1 MANEMSIGRLG
12 TSDATNGLDIS
23 IEDIVATPHNPAA
36 PKPKDTT
43 TASQGVA
50 KRPSMAA
57 VMARKPNATAAN
69 NTQFAE
75 ETGRLFADEALS
87 GATPIRAA
95 FQNLGDKTP
104 QERAQAGSKLG
115 TITGMGAAGPI
126 GSIIGAGVGAMVGR
140 SVGMIQ
146 SGEQESQVRRA
157 TGIDTM
163 KTMGIIGDNNRIQFD
178 TTTSLLATPDTAARL
193 QNLSPVTGQPDRSL
207 FEIDKSNPLSNR
219 TSKVARVFARVLNDG
234 VMGFTND
241 KNPQDDASLN
251 AFTGFF
257 ANMLQGDA
265 ESIDEVYDR
274 ARQLARKFNIDQ
286 TKMRTFFDANKTRIS
301 KEEAASLREG
311 IDTIYA

>member
-1 MANEMSIGRLG
+1 MANQIPSKPIPSGDSLDVSVQDI
-12 TSDATNGLDIS
+12 TSAIPASAPEGN
-23 IEDIVATPHNPAA
+23 ATPRSDEKAFR
-36 PKPKDTT
+36 
-43 TASQGVA
+43 
-50 KRPSMAA
+50 RPSLAA
-57 VMARKPNATAAN
+57 VTHLQNKATQTNKA
-69 NTQFAE
+69 QFAE
-75 ETGRLFADEALS
+75 ETGRLFTDQALS

-115 TITGMGAAGPI
+115 TITGMATAGPI
-126 GSIIGAGVGAMVGR
+126 GAIVGTGVGAMVGR
-140 SVGMIQ
+140 SIGMVQ